1 MTGEAVPKSKL
12 PPKVENNVVELNLRH
27 VFLVFGGMIAAG
39 VVSVSTIIIVR
50 DYVRFRR
57 QKAVIEAINQF
68 LHTFNKTGGIL
79 WKEKKTDTSSLMKKS
94 DRQEKS

>member
-1 MTGEAVPKSKL
+1 MTGEEVHNTKL
-12 PPKVENNVVELNLRH
+12 PRKLEDNVVELNLRN

-68 LHTFNKTGGIL
+68 LHTFNKSGGLL
-79 WKEKKTDTSSLMKKS
+79 WRKKKEDTSSLMKRS